1 MNPQPSTTTQ
11 PPATRPTTARPSPT
25 AAKPSTRTI
34 LTLAV
39 SLLVVVAFDRLVIAA
54 PFRYASPFTPIAVFW
69 IAGVAATTLLHW
81 RTAIRRPMTWFVAT
95 AVVACAVWTATD
107 MAGAFATY
115 DVTYPLTMFV
125 AVPALLMLHLQLV
138 NGRFD
143 VWRPAGV
150 ALRWLTGWA
159 VQPFSG
165 LGAFGRAVA
174 GIARITTRTVSD
186 GDRRPT
192 LRRIGLAA
200 AIAVP
205 TIIVLGTLLA
215 SADMVFAYALSRLA
229 ADVDVT
235 AFAWHAGFVLAAFPF
250 MFSLLAN
257 QDMRGGEVA
266 DLYGRRVALS
276 LDPVVTAIVLGAVLA
291 LYVVFCAVQF
301 AFLFAG
307 AGLPDGMTYAEYARG
322 GFFQLLLVAAI
333 DLGVFGVVLS
343 YAPRTRTLTA
353 MLVALVA
360 ATGVMLVSAGMR
372 LGLYVGAYGLTW
384 LRFASLTFIGLLAVV
399 LVLCLVKTATVRMR
413 VDRLPLVATC
423 LVLFVV
429 WYVALGWCDPMA
441 LVDAYNASHG
451 FDAAGAMAMM

>member
-1 MNPQPSTTTQ
+1 MDPQPPTTTQ
-11 PPATRPTTARPSPT
+11 PPTTRPTTARPSPV
-25 AAKPSTRTI
+25 AAKPTPRTI

-39 SLLVVVAFDRLVIAA
+39 SLLVVVAFDRLVAAA
-54 PFRYASPFTPIAVFW
+54 PFRYGSPFMPIAVFW
-69 IAGVAATTLLHW
+69 TVCVAATTLLHW
-81 RTAIRRPMTWFVAT
+81 RTAARRPMTWFVAA
-95 AVVACAVWTATD
+95 AVVACSVWTATD
-107 MAGAFATY
+107 MAGAFASY
-115 DVTYPLTMFV
+115 DATYPLTMLL
-125 AVPALLMLHLQLV
+125 AVPSLLMLHLQLV

-150 ALRWLTGWA
+150 ASRWLTGWA

-174 GIARITTRTVSD
+174 GLVHAAPD
-186 GDRRPT
+186 GGRRAT
-192 LRRIGLAA
+192 MRRIGLAA

-205 TIIVLGTLLA
+205 TILVLGTLLA

-229 ADVDVT
+229 ADVDMASVAGHT
-235 AFAWHAGFVLAAFPF
+235 AFVLTALPFV
-250 MFSLLAN
+250 FSLLAN
-257 QDMRGGEVA
+257 QDMRDGALAG
-266 DLYGRRVALS
+266 LYGRRVALS

-291 LYVVFCAVQF
+291 LYAVFCTVQF

-360 ATGVMLVSAGMR
+360 ATGVMLVSAGAR

-399 LVLCLVKTATVRMR
+399 LALCLVKTATVRMR

-423 LVLFVV
+423 FALSVV

-441 LVDAYNASHG
+441 LVDAYNAAHG
-451 FDAAGAMAMM
+451 FDAAGVAAMM

>member
-1 MNPQPSTTTQ
+1 MNPQPSPTTQ
-11 PPATRPTTARPSPT
+11 PPTAQPTPT
-25 AAKPSTRTI
+25 QPLTRTI

-39 SLLVVVAFDRLVIAA
+39 SLLVVVAFDRLVVAA
-54 PFRYASPFTPIAVFW
+54 PFRYGSPFTPIAVFW
-69 IAGVAATTLLHW
+69 IVCVATTTALHW
-81 RTAIRRPMTWFVAT
+81 RTTARRPMTWFVAA

-107 MAGAFATY
+107 MAGAFTAY
-115 DVTYPLTMFV
+115 DVTYPLTMFM

-174 GIARITTRTVSD
+174 GIARTAQAD
-186 GDRRPT
+186 PNGGRRVT
-192 LRRIGLAA
+192 MRRVGLAV

-205 TIIVLGTLLA
+205 AIIVLGMLLA

-229 ADVDVT
+229 ADVDMT
-235 AFAWHAGFVLAAFPF
+235 AVAGHTAFVLAAFPF

-257 QDMRGGEVA
+257 QDMSDGEVA
-266 DLYGRRVALS
+266 GLYGRRVALS

-384 LRFASLTFIGLLAVV
+384 LRFASSTFIGLLAVV

-423 LVLFVV
+423 FVLSVV

-451 FDAAGAMAMM
+451 FGPAGAMAMM